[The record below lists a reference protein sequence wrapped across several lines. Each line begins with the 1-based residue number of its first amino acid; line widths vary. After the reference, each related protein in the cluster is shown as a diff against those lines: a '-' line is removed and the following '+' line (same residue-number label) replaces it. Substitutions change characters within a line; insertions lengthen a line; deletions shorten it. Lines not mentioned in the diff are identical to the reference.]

1 MHIRL
6 SMAVMAVTA
15 VALAAGLGV
24 SLGATAS
31 TAKRPLCFGA
41 PATIVG
47 TAKSDLLRGTGERD
61 VIVARQGA
69 DRVYGRGGT
78 DLLCG
83 GPGDDLLDGGAGR
96 NRLDGGPGSDQCL
109 RVTRSI
115 GCEPPGQPAP
125 PHEPAPKR
133 ELAPAIEGVTIDGER
148 IALADF
154 RGRPVFVN
162 VWSSW

>member
-1 MHIRL
+1 MYVRL
-6 SMAVMAVTA
+6 SIAVTA
-15 VALAAGLGV
+15 TALTAGMLV

-31 TAKRPLCFGA
+31 TSPAKRASCFGA

-47 TAKSDLLRGTGERD
+47 TAKSDFLRGTSERD
-61 VIVARQGA
+61 VIVAREGA
-69 DRVYGRGGT
+69 DRVYGRGGA

-83 GPGDDLLDGGAGR
+83 GPGDDVLDGGAGR

-148 IALADF
+148 LSLADF